1 MQDSVSQQI
10 HKAAETLLSS
20 VQGSGIDVADSLNSI
35 LNTEILKAPFRAG
48 PVRILEEGRLA
59 QEVAPSIVYIESS
72 SGVAASAVNVEQV
85 ACVIHPTRLLD
96 ESELR
101 TGYRRIAS
109 AKRAKRAPRTHTER
123 WQVDA
128 PLGIIFAID
137 TAEPIEKM
145 AERMISLNREHPS
158 TEWPDM
164 VVILNRGIIN
174 YAVQF
179 EGDPIAGD
187 FLLPNEAR
195 LPVMPMYIHLFVR
208 ANGTWSFN
216 RMCALLFMQLMIF
229 APSPSTKFPDM
240 EAVLEGVSRYGMNIA
255 GYQYNLSAQLAPV
268 PDEMLR
274 ERAPGLR
281 NLPFRIEDSHGKL
294 LSHIQYIPWQEGGV
308 VRVIGKLPL
317 EIFLVYLGPVMKNSQ
332 KLPKRDGEMSSV
344 LPIVQTQFLEMLG
357 KFQRQSNMIVKPE
370 QPSWTVSKM
379 ANDGTRT
386 PFMARLFLGITR
398 LRDSVYE
405 GGTSKDEFD
414 KPYEVVLMTILNTRT
429 TAKEIADLL
438 SQHKE
443 KIAAGSAARLLGRAI
458 HVDESIDKELRR
470 NVEDFLGSS
479 VRVLKEGMQKVTVA
493 LGIDIGF
500 LFKKKKPFEDG
511 ITKLRGTHP
520 RLAAY
525 LLETRTWSEQLVESR
540 NAVFHDGWLLP
551 KMGYRAKQGGIEA
564 IEPEINGTPVSKFV
578 EYMMDRVSCFV
589 EDVTAYG
596 LQRKMVPEFSIIE
609 IPLAQRK
616 PEKPERFQMAL
627 TEGGMSL
634 WSIAYQDT
642 KFDGT

>member
-10 HKAAETLLSS
+10 HKAAETLRSS
-20 VQGSGIDVADSLNSI
+20 VQDSGTDVADSLNSI

-48 PVRILEEGRLA
+48 PVRILEEGMLA
-59 QEVAPSIVYIESS
+59 QDVAPSIVYIESP
-72 SGVAASAVNVEQV
+72 SGVPASAVYVEQV

-96 ESELR
+96 ENELR

-109 AKRAKRAPRTHTER
+109 AKRAKRAPRTHTQR

-137 TAEPIEKM
+137 MAEPIEKM
-145 AERMISLNREHPS
+145 AERMISLNREYPS

-179 EGDPIAGD
+179 EGDPIGGD

-195 LPVMPMYIHLFVR
+195 LPVTPMYIHLFVR

-216 RMCALLFMQLMIF
+216 RLCGLLFMQLMIF

-240 EAVLEGVSRYGMNIA
+240 EAVLQGVSRYGMNIA

-268 PDEMLR
+268 PDEMLS

-281 NLPFRIEDSHGKL
+281 HLPFRIEDRHGKL

-308 VRVIGKLPL
+308 IRVIGKLPL

-379 ANDGTRT
+379 ADEGTST

-405 GGTSKDEFD
+405 RGTSKDEFD

-470 NVEDFLGSS
+470 DVEDFLGSS

-511 ITKLRGTHP
+511 IAKLRGTHP
-520 RLAAY
+520 GLAAY
-525 LLETRTWSEQLVESR
+525 LLETRKWSEQLVESR
-540 NAVFHDGWLLP
+540 NAVFHDGRLLP
-551 KMGYRAKQGGIEA
+551 KMGYRAKQGVIEA

-609 IPLAQRK
+609 IPLEQRK
-616 PEKPERFQMAL
+616 PENPERFQMAL
-627 TEGGMSL
+627 AEGGMSL
-634 WSIAYQDT
+634 WSIAYHDT